1 MALQTLCDARSNV
14 FDKRTMR
21 TEEGEACASPPLVH
35 LITEIYSKINHYL
48 VYMDFTPMYK
58 FTQIHNNNNV
68 HTFISIEPI
77 NYIRS
82 CFQEVL
88 TFSLVKSCRTFVYIN
103 VAIEIAKPQ
112 KPVFRF
118 FLC

>member
-1 MALQTLCDARSNV
+1 
-14 FDKRTMR
+14 
-21 TEEGEACASPPLVH
+21 
-35 LITEIYSKINHYL
+35 
-48 VYMDFTPMYK
+48 MYK

-88 TFSLVKSCRTFVYIN
+88 TFSFGKVLQDVSYTTW
-103 VAIEIAKPQ
+103 
-112 KPVFRF
+112 
-118 FLC
+118 L